1 MGSRRIFTRE
11 FKRKV
16 VDELGFR
23 PVEEICREYEVQ
35 KQLVHRW
42 KREFEVNQ
50 KGAFSGNGKIWK
62 EESIIAKHERK
73 IGQQVMEIELLK
85 KSIERLSRLKEEER
99 RKRRCTE

>member
-1 MGSRRIFTRE
+1 MGSRRIFTRD

-16 VDELGFR
+16 VDELGLR

-42 KREFEVNQ
+42 KREFESNQ
-50 KGAFSGNGKIWK
+50 GGAFSGNGKIWK
-62 EESIIAKHERK
+62 EESIIAKYERK

-85 KSIERLSRLKEEER
+85 KSIARLSKLKEEER
-99 RKRRCTE
+99 QKRRYTE